1 MRLFAKFFIITLL
14 MLAIS
19 SESILAAEKWSGND
33 VVVGDKIKELSGTEA
48 KEPLINFS
56 GDLGLFVFA
65 IGGFSAG
72 VIVGY
77 QGRKLFVEK
86 KGE

>member
-1 MRLFAKFFIITLL
+1 MRGFVKLFMITLL
-14 MLAIS
+14 MLTIS
-19 SESILAAEKWSGND
+19 SGSILAADKWSGND

-48 KEPLINFS
+48 KEPIISFS

-77 QGRKLFVEK
+77 QWRKLFVEK
-86 KGE
+86 KGD